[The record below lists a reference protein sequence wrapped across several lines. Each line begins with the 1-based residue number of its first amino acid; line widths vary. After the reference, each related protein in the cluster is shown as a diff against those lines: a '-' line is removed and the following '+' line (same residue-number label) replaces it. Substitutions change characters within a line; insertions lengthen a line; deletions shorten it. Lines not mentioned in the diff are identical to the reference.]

1 MSWRRIGFILLSGL
15 CALLGCSDSPE
26 PSQQAN
32 RPAPKPVDLT
42 SLSFSDSTP
51 ESALREFLVALMA
64 RDADRLSRITVAQA
78 DVQSLMQ
85 RQPFPRPEIE
95 MMRGAIR
102 AMPFER
108 LRVGQR
114 VSHADD
120 SLQRIDR
127 ERVNDSRLELLTP
140 FHPEPFVLIKTENGW
155 RIDPARLIS
164 SRIGPIA
171 EPEPSADDGSAKV
184 PNADMQ

>member
-1 MSWRRIGFILLSGL
+1 MSSRRLGFILLSGL

-26 PSQQAN
+26 PSQQAP
-32 RPAPKPVDLT
+32 PAPKPANLT

-64 RDADRLSRITVAQA
+64 RDADRLSRITVMQA

-85 RQPFPRPEIE
+85 RQPFPPPEIE
-95 MMRGAIR
+95 MMSGAIR

-108 LRVGQR
+108 LRVGQQA
-114 VSHADD
+114 SGAHDP
-120 SLQRIDR
+120 LQRIDR
-127 ERVNDSRLELLTP
+127 ERVNDSRVELLTP

-164 SRIGPIA
+164 SWIGPVA
-171 EPEPSADDGSAKV
+171 EPEPSADEASAKV
-184 PNADMQ
+184 PNAEMH